1 MEYRSIKLPVP
12 SKVPAC
18 YFKESIPK
26 SMVLPHEWLRQDSP
40 NLPFLRDWSKE
51 WFVDDFVVVLSL
63 LLFKQ
68 RQTQNS
74 TFSVVLCV
82 FREAIHVVEEGTKHS
97 RWKRMSL
104 RHRLYKF
111 SKESWRKA
119 LVGDVIL
126 TITVSFFY
134 TVYHYITSTIS
145 ISLVESSVKS
155 LAIELQWPKGISF
168 KKNEQRATEGFLN
181 RKLWSCICYP
191 IGFPVNRISFW
202 QCGRYTFP
210 AGGAK

>member
-12 SKVPAC
+12 SKLPAC

-26 SMVLPHEWLRQDSP
+26 SVVLPHEWFRQDSP

-51 WFVDDFVVVLSL
+51 WFVDDFIIVLSL

-74 TFSVVLCV
+74 TFSVVCV

-119 LVGDVIL
+119 WVGVVIL

-134 TVYHYITSTIS
+134 TVYHYITDTIS

-210 AGGAK
+210 AGGAE

>member
-1 MEYRSIKLPVP
+1 MNSEW
-12 SKVPAC
+12 
-18 YFKESIPK
+18 YFLHGI
-26 SMVLPHEWLRQDSP
+26 MCIQG
-40 NLPFLRDWSKE
+40 
-51 WFVDDFVVVLSL
+51 
-63 LLFKQ
+63 
-68 RQTQNS
+68 S
-74 TFSVVLCV
+74 T
-82 FREAIHVVEEGTKHS
+82 HVVEEGTKHS

-104 RHRLYKF
+104 MHQLYVF
-111 SKESWRKA
+111 SKGGWRKA
-119 LVGDVIL
+119 WVEDVIL
-126 TITVSFFY
+126 TVTLSFFFFFKY
-134 TVYHYITSTIS
+134 MVYHYITDGIS

-210 AGGAK
+210 AGDAE

>member
-1 MEYRSIKLPVP
+1 
-12 SKVPAC
+12 
-18 YFKESIPK
+18 
-26 SMVLPHEWLRQDSP
+26 
-40 NLPFLRDWSKE
+40 
-51 WFVDDFVVVLSL
+51 
-63 LLFKQ
+63 
-68 RQTQNS
+68 
-74 TFSVVLCV
+74 
-82 FREAIHVVEEGTKHS
+82 
-97 RWKRMSL
+97 MSL

-134 TVYHYITSTIS
+134 TVYHYITGTIS

-181 RKLWSCICYP
+181 RKL
-191 IGFPVNRISFW
+191 
-202 QCGRYTFP
+202 
-210 AGGAK
+210 